1 MKQKQKAAKMK
12 DNILIFLT
20 IFLAIIFPLS
30 FFIEKRQ
37 NSVETYET
45 AFLNPKNENEIEKIT
60 LESFDSTVILENKDG
75 FFTGV
80 NSEKTYIFPA
90 DQKSVKNLIS
100 VLKKVRK
107 ITKSESSGEKLNE
120 KNCDFR
126 ISYTLKSGKA
136 TEILFGKTD
145 ITETKRFV
153 KIPGKNEIF
162 KTESD
167 FEPFLTTSADFWVCP
182 EIVWNPNSAENLADE
197 IQKISLVQDGK
208 RKTLIPSAKDFS
220 KKAETLLSLRHGK
233 LCPAVETSENS
244 DFLEVEFEDNIF
256 SVKIIPATESFVLVY
271 GKSGSNYAAEIS
283 EWTLNRLNEI
293 FSE

>member
-1 MKQKQKAAKMK
+1 MK
-12 DNILIFLT
+12 DKILIFLT
-20 IFLAIIFPLS
+20 IFLVILFPLS

-37 NSVETYET
+37 NSIETYET

-60 LESFDSTVILENKDG
+60 LESFGSTLILENKNG
-75 FFTGV
+75 FFTGG

-90 DQKSVKNLIS
+90 DQKSVKNFIS

-120 KNCDFR
+120 KNCDFK
-126 ISYTLKSGKA
+126 ISYTLKTGVT
-136 TEILFGKTD
+136 TEIIFGKTD

-167 FEPFLTTSADFWVCP
+167 FEPFLTTSADFWICP
-182 EIVWNPNSAENLADE
+182 EIVWNSKSEKNPADE
-197 IQKISLVQDGK
+197 IQKISLAHNGK
-208 RKTLIPSAKDFS
+208 RKTLIPSSKNFS
-220 KKAETLLSLRHGK
+220 KKSETLLSLRHGK
-233 LCPAVETSENS
+233 LCPIVEAPENS
-244 DFLEVEFEDNIF
+244 DFLEVEFENNVF

-271 GKSGSNYAAEIS
+271 ETSGSKYAAEIS
-283 EWTLNRLNEI
+283 EWTHNRLNEI